1 MGSGS
6 LRFVAILAVPA
17 LPAFSGSIYS
27 QTDLVSDIP
36 GVALLTDP
44 NLVNPWGMSDSA
56 TSPWWVSDN
65 GTGLS
70 TLYSGTGAKIALTV
84 TVPPPAEVPPE
95 QRPRLQARFSMR
107 HPISKSP
114 ARLRTSSSPPKMAQ
128 SPPVRTGTTVTLE
141 VDNSGSGAVYKGLAL
156 GNNGTA
162 NFLYAA
168 NFNSGQI
175 DVFDTNYTQTS
186 LAGSFTDPNLPA
198 GYAPFDVANIGG
210 FLYVTYALQD
220 AAKHDDVAGPGNG
233 YLDEFDMNG
242 NFVKRLIS
250 QGPLNS
256 PWGLALA
263 PGNFGDFSNDLLVG
277 NFGDGMI
284 NVFNAT
290 TGVFQGDLTDASG
303 NPIVNEG
310 LWGLAFGNGSGSGP
324 TNTLYFTAGIP
335 GPDNVEDHGLFG
347 DIVATPEP
355 GTVLLTAL
363 GLGGLL
369 AARFGRHKTKNN
381 FNAFYFINLHANP
394 GSPLRRFQDS
404 RVSVQSRT
412 GTYS

>member
-6 LRFVAILAVPA
+6 LRFVAILAVSA

-84 TVPPPAEVPPE
+84 TVPPPGG
-95 QRPRLQARFSMR
+95 
-107 HPISKSP
+107 
-114 ARLRTSSSPPKMAQ
+114 SPPGTTSAPTGQVFNATSDFKVAGAA
-128 SPPVRTGTTVTLE
+128 SNFIFTTEDGTISARTTGTTVTLE
-141 VDNSGSGAVYKGLAL
+141 VDKSGSGAVYKGLAL

-175 DVFDTNYTQTS
+175 DVFDTNYTQTN

-277 NFGDGMI
+277 NFGDGTI
-284 NVFNAT
+284 NAFNAT

-335 GPDNVEDHGLFG
+335 GPDKVEDHGLFG

-369 AARFGRHKTKNN
+369 AARFGRHRDEK
-381 FNAFYFINLHANP
+381 
-394 GSPLRRFQDS
+394 
-404 RVSVQSRT
+404 
-412 GTYS
+412 

>member
-6 LRFVAILAVPA
+6 LRFVAILAVSA

-27 QTDLVSDIP
+27 QTNLVSDIA
-36 GVALLTDP
+36 GEALLTDP
-44 NLVNPWGMSDSA
+44 SLVNPWGMSDSSA
-56 TSPWWVSDN
+56 SPWWISDN

-70 TLYSGTGAKIALTV
+70 TLYSGAGAKIALTV
-84 TVPPPAEVPPE
+84 TVPPPAG
-95 QRPRLQARFSMR
+95 
-107 HPISKSP
+107 
-114 ARLRTSSSPPKMAQ
+114 SPPGTTSAPTGQIFNATTDFKVAGAA
-128 SPPVRTGTTVTLE
+128 SNFIFTTEDGTISARTTGTTVTLE
-141 VDNSGSGAVYKGLAL
+141 VDNSANGAVYKGLAI
-156 GNNGTA
+156 GTNGTA

-168 NFNSGQI
+168 NFNSGHI
-175 DVFDTNYTQTS
+175 DVFDTNFAPAA
-186 LAGSFTDPNLPA
+186 LAGNFTDPTLPA
-198 GYAPFDVANIGG
+198 GFAPFDVQNIGG

-233 YLDEFDMNG
+233 YVDEFDTNG
-242 NFVKRLIS
+242 NFIKRLIS

-284 NVFNAT
+284 NVFNPS
-290 TGVFQGDLTDASG
+290 TGVFVGDLQDAGG

-310 LWGLAFGNGSGSGP
+310 LWGLAFGNGSGSGA
-324 TNTLYFTAGIP
+324 TNALYFTAGIP

-347 DIVATPEP
+347 DIVLTPEP

-369 AARFGRHKTKNN
+369 AVRFGRH
-381 FNAFYFINLHANP
+381 NP
-394 GSPLRRFQDS
+394 RK
-404 RVSVQSRT
+404 
-412 GTYS
+412 